1 MAEIPARLVAALAGR
16 YALLREAGSG
26 GMATVYLAEDIRHQR
41 KVAVKVLRPE
51 LAATLG
57 PERFTREI
65 KIAAQLSHPHI
76 LPVLDS
82 GEADGYLYYVM
93 PFIEGESLRERLNRQ
108 GELPVTEAV
117 RILVEVTDA
126 LAHAHARGV
135 VHRDMK
141 PDNIMITGRHA
152 LVMDFGV
159 AKAVSEAS
167 GHAAMT
173 TAGIAMG
180 TPAYMAPEQAAAD
193 PNVDHRA
200 DLYAL
205 GATAYELLTGRP
217 PFTGRTAQ
225 EVLAAHVTQRPEA
238 VTSRRPALPPAL
250 GTAIMRCLEKRP
262 ADRYQ
267 SAEELLA
274 VLEPIGT
281 PSGGMTPTQTAPF
294 PVATVDRWY
303 GHPFRVGGMFL
314 VAALGRAGG
323 GVLPHDP
330 AGPPRLGDQGRGRAP
345 RGRLPHHAGHR
356 DCSSGAAPW
365 RAPRECSW
373 SRARPRCTAGSPGG
387 KRILGGGAAFGVLAL
402 GVGVYTAMRLLGI
415 GPVGTLVASGHLK
428 ASDRLIVADFTNRS
442 SDSTLGPSVTEAFR
456 IDLAQSPLVTLVGS
470 SALGDALDRM
480 KQPRNAALTP
490 DLARELAQ
498 REGAKAVVV
507 GDISPVGKGYVL
519 TARLVTP
526 QDGTELVALR
536 ETADDDGQILKAIDR
551 LSKSMR
557 ERIGESLRSIR
568 ANEPLEQVTTG
579 SLEALRLYT
588 EGNRASNLGESE
600 QAISLLKQAVA
611 IDSGFAM
618 AWRKLAVAYSN
629 SGSGQALV
637 NDAATRAYAH
647 RDRLPEMERDQT
659 VAFYFW
665 RVENDRDKAAEAYR
679 AVLRI
684 DPENLNALINLSNI
698 LTSQRQWAEAES
710 LGVRAI
716 QIAPGI
722 VNSYSVTL
730 SAQLPQGKVPA
741 ARATLDRAIT
751 ALPANTA
758 AQWLRVGFFTAT
770 GRLDS
775 VQAVTEAIGRTAHE
789 LTDRESVAWTLA
801 GVSLARG
808 QLREAEAHFQQVVPL
823 AEQRQLPA
831 DRLGAAL
838 SQSGVMSVFRNDPT
852 GAARVLD
859 SALQRQPLDRLPVLD
874 RPYVGLA
881 ITYALAGQPV
891 TAKRLRQEYESN
903 VPEGVRS
910 RSNDSDWM
918 NGFIALSE
926 GKGREALTAFHRAR
940 ERGSCSNCGFFEM
953 GQSYEMLNMPDSALA
968 EYAQA
973 VETPFSDGSLDERSN
988 NEARAFRRLGVLYD
1002 QKGDK
1007 QKALDYYGRFVARW
1021 RDADPEL
1028 QPQVKEAKA
1037 RMAVLAGE
1045 PK

>member
-1 MAEIPARLVAALAGR
+1 MSDINPRLSAALAGR
-16 YALLREAGSG
+16 YTLIREAGSG

-225 EVLAAHVTQRPEA
+225 EVLAAHVTQRPDPI
-238 VTSRRPALPPAL
+238 TSRRPALPPSL

-267 SAEELLA
+267 TAEELLA

-281 PSGGMTPTQTAPF
+281 PSGGMTPTHTAPF
-294 PVATVDRWY
+294 PAASVDRWY

-314 VAALGRAGG
+314 VAALAVL
-323 GVLPHDP
+323 GVVYFLTIQLGLPDWVIK
-330 AGPPRLGDQGRGRAP
+330 
-345 RGRLPHHAGHR
+345 
-356 DCSSGAAPW
+356 GAAGLLAAGLPIMLATGLFERRRAVARATGMFSASSETTVHRWFTW
-365 RAPRECSW
+365 RKAL
-373 SRARPRCTAGSPGG
+373 
-387 KRILGGGAAFGVLAL
+387 LGGGAAFGVLAL
-402 GVGVYTAMRLLGI
+402 GVAVYTAMRLLGI
-415 GPVGTLVASGHLK
+415 GPIGTLVASGHLK
-428 ASDRLIVADFTNRS
+428 ASDRLIVADFTNRA

-480 KQPRNAALTP
+480 KQPRNAVLTP
-490 DLARELAQ
+490 ELARELAQ

-526 QDGTELVALR
+526 QDGTELVALHLR
-536 ETADDDGQILKAIDR
+536 QPVAVQVDAGADR
-551 LSKSMR
+551 
-557 ERIGESLRSIR
+557 RI
-568 ANEPLEQVTTG
+568 
-579 SLEALRLYT
+579 
-588 EGNRASNLGESE
+588 
-600 QAISLLKQAVA
+600 
-611 IDSGFAM
+611 
-618 AWRKLAVAYSN
+618 
-629 SGSGQALV
+629 
-637 NDAATRAYAH
+637 
-647 RDRLPEMERDQT
+647 
-659 VAFYFW
+659 
-665 RVENDRDKAAEAYR
+665 AAEH
-679 AVLRI
+679 
-684 DPENLNALINLSNI
+684 
-698 LTSQRQWAEAES
+698 
-710 LGVRAI
+710 
-716 QIAPGI
+716 PG
-722 VNSYSVTL
+722 
-730 SAQLPQGKVPA
+730 Q
-741 ARATLDRAIT
+741 
-751 ALPANTA
+751 
-758 AQWLRVGFFTAT
+758 
-770 GRLDS
+770 
-775 VQAVTEAIGRTAHE
+775 
-789 LTDRESVAWTLA
+789 
-801 GVSLARG
+801 
-808 QLREAEAHFQQVVPL
+808 
-823 AEQRQLPA
+823 
-831 DRLGAAL
+831 
-838 SQSGVMSVFRNDPT
+838 
-852 GAARVLD
+852 
-859 SALQRQPLDRLPVLD
+859 
-874 RPYVGLA
+874 
-881 ITYALAGQPV
+881 
-891 TAKRLRQEYESN
+891 
-903 VPEGVRS
+903 
-910 RSNDSDWM
+910 
-918 NGFIALSE
+918 
-926 GKGREALTAFHRAR
+926 
-940 ERGSCSNCGFFEM
+940 
-953 GQSYEMLNMPDSALA
+953 
-968 EYAQA
+968 
-973 VETPFSDGSLDERSN
+973 
-988 NEARAFRRLGVLYD
+988 
-1002 QKGDK
+1002 
-1007 QKALDYYGRFVARW
+1007 
-1021 RDADPEL
+1021 
-1028 QPQVKEAKA
+1028 
-1037 RMAVLAGE
+1037 
-1045 PK
+1045 

>member
-1 MAEIPARLVAALAGR
+1 VAEIPARLVAALSGR

-26 GMATVYLAEDIRHQR
+26 GMATVYLAEDVRHQR

-51 LAATLG
+51 LSATLG
-57 PERFTREI
+57 PDRFTREI

-141 PDNIMITGRHA
+141 PDNVMITGRHA

-225 EVLAAHVTQRPEA
+225 EVLAAHVTQRPEPI
-238 VTSRRPALPPAL
+238 TSRRPALPPAL

-267 SAEELLA
+267 TAEELLA

-281 PSGGMTPTQTAPF
+281 PSGGITPAQTAPY
-294 PVATVDRWY
+294 PAATVDRWY
-303 GHPFRVGGMFL
+303 GHPSRVGGMFL
-314 VAALGRAGG
+314 VAALAVL
-323 GVLPHDP
+323 GVVYFLTIQLGLPDWVIK
-330 AGPPRLGDQGRGRAP
+330 
-345 RGRLPHHAGHR
+345 
-356 DCSSGAAPW
+356 GAAALLAAGFPIMLVTGMFERRRAVARATGMFVASSETTVHRWFTW
-365 RAPRECSW
+365 RKAL
-373 SRARPRCTAGSPGG
+373 
-387 KRILGGGAAFGVLAL
+387 LGGAMAFGVLGL
-402 GVGVYTAMRLLGI
+402 GVGAYTAMRLLGI
-415 GPVGTLVASGHLK
+415 GPVGTLVAAGHLK

-480 KQPRNAALTP
+480 KQPRNAVLTP
-490 DLARELAQ
+490 ELARELAQ

-519 TARLVTP
+519 TARLVAP

-536 ETADDDGQILKAIDR
+536 ETANDDGQILKAIDR
-551 LSKSMR
+551 LSRSMR

-588 EGNRASNLGESE
+588 EGNRAANLGESE

-611 IDSGFAM
+611 IDTGFAM

-679 AVLRI
+679 AVLRL
-684 DPENLNALINLSNI
+684 DPDNLNALVNLSNI

-710 LGVRAI
+710 LGIRAVRA
-716 QIAPGI
+716 APGI

-730 SAQLPQGKVPA
+730 GAQLPQGKVTA
-741 ARATLDRAIT
+741 AQATLDRALA
-751 ALPANTA
+751 ALPGNTG
-758 AQWLRVGFFTAT
+758 AQWLRVGYFTAT
-770 GRLDS
+770 GNLDS
-775 VQAVTEAIGRTAHE
+775 IQAITEAIGRTARE
-789 LTDRESVAWTLA
+789 ANDREGVAWTLSSVA
-801 GVSLARG
+801 TARG
-808 QLREAEAHFQQVVPL
+808 HLRQAAQHLREVLPL
-823 AEQRQLPA
+823 AELRQLPA
-831 DRLGAAL
+831 DRLAAAF
-838 SQSGVMSVFRNDPT
+838 SQAGILSVFLNDQG
-852 GAARVLD
+852 GALRVLD
-859 SALQRQPLDRLPVLD
+859 SALQREPLDRVPLLD
-874 RPYVGLA
+874 RPYAFVT
-881 ITYALAGQPV
+881 ITYALAGQPA
-891 TAKRLRQEYESN
+891 TAKRFRQEYQAS
-903 VPEGVRS
+903 VPEAVRS
-910 RSNDSDWM
+910 QSNNIDWM
-918 NGFIALSE
+918 DGYIALSE

-940 ERGSCSNCGFFEM
+940 ERGSCTNCGYFEM
-953 GQSYEMLNMPDSALA
+953 GQSYEMLDMPDSALA
-968 EYAQA
+968 QYTLA
-973 VETPFSDGSLDERSN
+973 VETPYSDGSLDDRAN

-1037 RMAVLAGE
+1037 RMAALAGE

>member
-205 GATAYELLTGRP
+205 GATAYELLSGRP

-314 VAALGRAGG
+314 VAALAVLGVVYFLTIQLGLPDWVIKGAVGLLAAGFPIMLVTGLFERRRA
-323 GVLPHDP
+323 V
-330 AGPPRLGDQGRGRAP
+330 ARAT
-345 RGRLPHHAGHR
+345 GMFVVSSETTVHR
-356 DCSSGAAPW
+356 WFTW
-365 RAPRECSW
+365 RKA
-373 SRARPRCTAGSPGG
+373 
-387 KRILGGGAAFGVLAL
+387 ILGGGAAFGVLAL

-480 KQPRNAALTP
+480 KQPRNAPLTT

-775 VQAVTEAIGRTAHE
+775 IQAVTEAIGRTAHE